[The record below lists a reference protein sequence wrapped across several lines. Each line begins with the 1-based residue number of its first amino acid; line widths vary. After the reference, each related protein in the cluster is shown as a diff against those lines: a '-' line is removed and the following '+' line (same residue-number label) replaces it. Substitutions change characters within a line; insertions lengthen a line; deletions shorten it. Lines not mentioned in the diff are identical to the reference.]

1 MLRSVNKTTHM
12 LLTHSNLVWVLVFVF
27 TATEISEID
36 DKNYPYEN
44 IWIFG
49 ALKAL
54 WSWEK
59 LDHKNE
65 MLEVQKLNISTLLI
79 M

>member
-1 MLRSVNKTTHM
+1 VKSSYGVGPYYDMAVSPGCANRDMIPTGMLRSVNKTTHM

-44 IWIFG
+44 I
-49 ALKAL
+49 
-54 WSWEK
+54 
-59 LDHKNE
+59 
-65 MLEVQKLNISTLLI
+65 
-79 M
+79 

>member
-1 MLRSVNKTTHM
+1 MWQCIIGCANRDMISPGMLRSVNKTTHM

-44 IWIFG
+44 I
-49 ALKAL
+49 
-54 WSWEK
+54 
-59 LDHKNE
+59 
-65 MLEVQKLNISTLLI
+65 
-79 M
+79 